1 MKFIVAYIE
10 NDARILTYINADQIC
25 SIHEVEPG
33 GLCSH
38 VIMNNGQ
45 RYVVTKSPSELV
57 DEIMS

>member
-1 MKFIVAYIE
+1 MKFIIAYME
-10 NDARILTYINADQIC
+10 YDASRLTYINVDQIC